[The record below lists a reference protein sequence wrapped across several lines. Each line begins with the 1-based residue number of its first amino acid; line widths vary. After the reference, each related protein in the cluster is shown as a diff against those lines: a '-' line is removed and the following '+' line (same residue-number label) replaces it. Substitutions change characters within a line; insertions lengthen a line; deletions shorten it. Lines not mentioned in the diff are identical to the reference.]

1 VPFPLRPLLS
11 GTLRAR
17 SGDATRG
24 PTRRRPPRLLLAFL
38 VFLSAPVLVASGP
51 VPAAAQ
57 SAMSRT
63 PNLSGAWV
71 GEPRTV
77 YFDYLHRFD
86 LGAATPGAVEHTP
99 TFTLGL
105 GLGGYAL
112 VGTRFTP
119 ETDLHPSHGG
129 EWEFLARLSPLSTA
143 VGALFDFGLTAAYNE
158 RAGSLDGE
166 IGFGI
171 PVGRLKL
178 LGVVRGFSDGCGAE
192 EARGAYGG
200 GVILPLTEALAV
212 SADVVRPFD
221 LEPDEATG
229 WGAAIQLDVPGT
241 PHVVSLQAGN
251 TNSSTLQGS
260 SRRATGTRW
269 GVQVTVPLTPGRW
282 FGSEGAAPG
291 GRLGEADL
299 VSSDTVEIRIL
310 DTGFAPARV
319 TVRPGTFVR
328 WVHDAAGIHQSVS
341 TTGAWRSP
349 LLAPG
354 DRYGRVFTEAG
365 EFPYCSRSAEVCGVI
380 VVREGG
386 G

>member
-1 VPFPLRPLLS
+1 MSRPPSPLRP
-11 GTLRAR
+11 GPW
-17 SGDATRG
+17 RG
-24 PTRRRPPRLLLAFL
+24 LLAFL
-38 VFLSAPVLVASGP
+38 AFVSAPIVVASGP
-51 VPAAAQ
+51 GPLEAQ

-63 PNLSGAWV
+63 PDLSGVWV
-71 GEPRTV
+71 GEPRTL

-86 LGAATPGAVEHTP
+86 LGTATPGAVEHTP

-119 ETDLHPSHGG
+119 ETDLHPSRGG
-129 EWEFLARLSPLSTA
+129 EWELLARISPLSTE

-166 IGFGI
+166 IGFGV
-171 PVGRLKL
+171 PVGRLKV
-178 LGVVRGFSDGCGAE
+178 LGVVRGFSDGFGTE

-200 GVILPLTEALAV
+200 GAILPLTEELAI
-212 SADVVRPFD
+212 SADVVRPFG
-221 LEPDEATG
+221 LEPGEAVG

-269 GVQVTVPLTPGRW
+269 GFQVTVPLTPGRW
-282 FGSEGAAPG
+282 FGSEGTAPG

-310 DTGFAPARV
+310 DTGFEPERV
-319 TVRPGTFVR
+319 MVRPGTFVR
-328 WVHDAAGIHQSVS
+328 WVHEASGIAQSVS
-341 TTGAWRSP
+341 TTGAWRSLP
-349 LLAPG
+349 MAPG
-354 DRYGRVFTEAG
+354 ERFGRVFTEVG
-365 EFPYCSRSAEVCGVI
+365 DFPYCSRSEEVCGVI